1 LELGITFL
9 LNFFFKKNQTTNNFE
24 SVTIDHLSIDKKGI
38 QMGLETDL
46 VLNSTSQR
54 ISRDKTEGSLDL
66 QFTVNYKI
74 TTLGIPITYIEAFN
88 KTINLSL

>member
-1 LELGITFL
+1 
-9 LNFFFKKNQTTNNFE
+9 
-24 SVTIDHLSIDKKGI
+24 
-38 QMGLETDL
+38 MGLETDL